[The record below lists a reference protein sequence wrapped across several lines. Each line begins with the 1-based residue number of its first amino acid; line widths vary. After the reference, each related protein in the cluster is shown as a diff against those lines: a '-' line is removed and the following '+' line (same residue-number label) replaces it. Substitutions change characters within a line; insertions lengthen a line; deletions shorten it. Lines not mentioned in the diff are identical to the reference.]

1 MGAWGI
7 KALERDEGL
16 DVLDILKNE
25 YVPEHPVMDLGEMIE
40 LMKEEVMLG
49 ADFSQIDFLFDNTAV
64 ALAELYFQWKDNGK
78 LDYDHE
84 EAIWDKVTG
93 FTASKEA
100 LAFLLRQL
108 TDIKNEVPDEDG
120 IREIV
125 DLWKN
130 EDSGEIAPAW
140 LEHLNQ
146 LIDRLDSEQEAR
158 QMYIKKYWGNFIG
171 GSDDS
176 LNLVAFLEDQK
187 KEEIPLSEIFAKI
200 GLDKQNWNFHQTV
213 EYLEFTHSDGVEMD
227 FHFAID
233 VVTDLAAILLECS
246 VSGSVNL
253 QDLDE
258 YNTSSRRIRITATP
272 EEHDAM
278 DKALADFVHAPLEYD
293 ISEMMGEDEI
303 TDMAS
308 QVEMLRKE
316 LYEASGR
323 NRNYHVKAE
332 DVKDLLPDWKGADGC
347 IATNRITVE
356 GCKVGYCYREEPDG
370 GWDSG
375 WRFTAGDES
384 DEYMDDPNNA
394 GIYKLNT
401 ICNDDPDI
409 IPLLNTPAPC
419 AFERDENG
427 VFQQIKDWKP
437 DEDEEDPDMD
447 ILKQCQKW
455 HEEDKHQKIVDAL
468 EAISAEERTPEMDM
482 ELARAYNNLAD
493 SSEPEGRKLLHQAL
507 ELMQSHEEELGD
519 TYSWNFRMGYAYYY
533 LDQEGRALRHFEKA
547 LELHPGDD
555 PKLNTRQD
563 MEELIDSCKKGIS
576 LPQFWECFRERTEN
590 CWETFAEMEAEL
602 RQMMDEDKDHTRGA
616 ELVAQMEGALNQAF
630 DEISFEMGFNGE
642 KHELILTP
650 EGDKVKL
657 FELIYFQK
665 HAPKEVLEHWN
676 ILVGRQPLQNI
687 GLRTEN
693 GLDIS
698 GDDVQIWLE
707 EQGENSFAISAYC
720 EKLLPML
727 RDEEG
732 RAWWMLTTL
741 TDQVLGEIPHM
752 RYIDSFDVLEKP
764 KAEPSFLL
772 SQLPDKLREQG
783 LELST
788 DPEAYLES
796 YLGYKMEPKQDPD
809 ADWRLD
815 VMAGSTCCVP
825 LINGYL
831 NADNDFMDDLHAD
844 GAVAGFFCYPLDTL
858 REEEGSQ
865 KIFDFRDKLEEVLTG
880 GDGSEVL
887 TLTGGATGLYCGY
900 VDFIAWDIQ
909 EALNMAKEFFEGTD
923 IPWAIFHTFRREAGS
938 VPLKQQDAGSETENQ
953 DDELD
958 EALTGMDYIP
968 YTQQNAEAFFAQ
980 LEQWNDEDEYTRC
993 IQALNAIPEDWR
1005 NYRTAYALARAL
1017 ENYAIIGD
1025 HDEGTLKS
1033 KGDKALLRAI
1043 EVLESVREE
1052 GQDKAEWNMRM
1063 AYGYQYLYEQEA
1075 KAIPYAQRW
1084 AELDPEDENAPAVIR
1099 ECKAEIRKRQRSRK
1113 KKAKFVPGDTPFEGF
1128 DLTNFWDDNW
1138 YALKE
1143 YVSDP
1148 PSDELIASVEEELG
1162 YKLPAA
1168 YIWLMKQHNGGIPV
1182 NTCYPCDEPT
1192 CWAEDHVAITG
1203 IFGIGREKSCSL
1215 CGELG
1220 SQFMIDEWEYP
1231 AIGVAIC
1238 DCPSAGHDMIF
1249 LDYRVCGPQG
1259 EPAVVHVDQE
1269 NDYKITHLADSFEE
1283 FVRGLEHESLYD
1295 PDEDVE
1301 DLEDD
1306 ADEEKTDR
1314 KGSFAGS
1321 VLLSK
1326 AEWDKEQLI
1335 RNLREEWGIVD
1346 EEPDEGDEDDENSDD
1361 AVVMRVGGMM
1371 LIVTL
1376 FHGHIPDNEAEINA
1390 ENNYM
1395 WPEAVEVAK
1404 AHKAHIVVAVLGEEE
1419 KLLERG
1425 KLFTKAMA
1433 VCCKQKYATG
1443 VYTSGVVFEPRFY
1456 EGLADMLKEDELP
1469 IFNWVW
1475 FGLYRSEGGLNGYTY
1490 GMDVFGKEEME
1501 VLNTDAE
1508 PEELRDF
1515 LASLASYVLACD
1527 VTLQD
1532 GETIGFSADD
1542 KHTITRSPGVSLPE
1556 EQMTLKIGYEPIK
1569 GDPEDDSCDHSDND
1583 DTQDEEGFSNPEV
1596 YTEEEM
1602 EAVEG
1607 HIEQYFGKFKNVFH
1621 ELVSPDIHVDICVVP
1636 PSEER
1641 DYCTLV
1647 TMGMGAHR
1655 MNVPEELAEYK
1666 LERAE
1671 LAIALPADWKLDQA
1685 SMKDEKWYW
1694 PIRLLK
1700 SLARLPIASDTWLGF
1715 GHTMDNEED
1724 FAKDTKLCAAILT
1737 GPQDTEDGSEVC
1749 ILPSGEEVNF
1759 YQVIPL
1765 YRDELEYKLA
1775 HDADALLGKMNGISF
1790 VVEPDRQDAITRGTL
1805 SNDDFDGEMD
1815 DASYHIESIEEKEL
1829 PIDPINAY
1837 NHMAIYLRWC
1847 MEHDLMGEDFLKEH
1861 GEVVKQVKADPAS
1874 VDLRAFIQDELDGC
1888 LFSVLFNH
1896 QGRAFAGYY
1905 YGEGDSPYYPAD
1917 IDDYALKYFGPSRY
1931 HSNEFQQEAYLFI
1944 PFDEKY
1950 YQAMAE
1956 VIEERFENWQ
1966 GQDFDEDTLEP
1977 SEVAHAIMEYLD
1989 CECTYFPSMA
1999 DDDPIMSAYS
2009 YAQRLGVREGFVPVL
2024 IQADDE
2030 TLLEC
2035 LVMNADPEHD
2045 ADCYEFDLKTVEEY
2059 RKKMLSAPVKDGKA
2073 ILEELTGQRK
2083 EEAEDDDLDWEEEVL
2098 GEMEGGEPNDRFANY
2113 WNDDTGMTYPLIL
2126 AKIPVKNPWEIFAY
2140 LPFGNWNECPDTPD
2154 LMAVAKYWFEQHGA
2168 IPAAMSH
2175 DELEFELPTP
2185 ISKER
2190 AMEVA
2195 VEQYGFCPD
2204 LDQNEDGSIGSLA
2217 DVLWQSTVWYFWWD

>member
-1 MGAWGI
+1 
-7 KALERDEGL
+7 
-16 DVLDILKNE
+16 
-25 YVPEHPVMDLGEMIE
+25 
-40 LMKEEVMLG
+40 
-49 ADFSQIDFLFDNTAV
+49 
-64 ALAELYFQWKDNGK
+64 
-78 LDYDHE
+78 
-84 EAIWDKVTG
+84 
-93 FTASKEA
+93 
-100 LAFLLRQL
+100 
-108 TDIKNEVPDEDG
+108 
-120 IREIV
+120 
-125 DLWKN
+125 
-130 EDSGEIAPAW
+130 
-140 LEHLNQ
+140 
-146 LIDRLDSEQEAR
+146 
-158 QMYIKKYWGNFIG
+158 MYIKKYWGNFIG

-187 KEEIPLSEIFAKI
+187 KEEIPLSEIFSKI
-200 GLDKQNWNFHQTV
+200 GLDKQNWDFRQTV

-258 YNTSSRRIRITATP
+258 YNTPARRIRITATP

-278 DKALADFVHAPLEYD
+278 NKALADFVHAPLEYD
-293 ISEMMGEDEI
+293 LSEMMDNEEI
-303 TDMAS
+303 QEMARD
-308 QVEMLRKE
+308 VEALRKE
-316 LYEASGR
+316 LYEAAGR
-323 NRNYHVKAE
+323 NRDYYVKAE
-332 DVKDLLPDWKGADGC
+332 DMKNLLPDWEGADGC
-347 IATNRITVE
+347 IATNRITME
-356 GCKVGYCYREEPDG
+356 GYKVGYCYRENPDG

-384 DEYMDDPNNA
+384 EAYMDDPNNA

-409 IPLLNTPAPC
+409 ISLLNTPAPC

-455 HEEDKHQKIVDAL
+455 HEESKQHKIIDAL
-468 EAISAEERTPEMDM
+468 EAIPAEERTPEMDS

-493 SSEPEGRKLLHQAL
+493 PHKPTCKEMLKKALALLKP
-507 ELMQSHEEELGD
+507 HEEYFED
-519 TYSWNFRMGYAYYY
+519 DYYWNFRMGYSYFY
-533 LDQEGRALRHFEKA
+533 LDQEGRALRYFEKA
-547 LELHPGDD
+547 LEVRPGDD
-555 PKLNTRQD
+555 DTKEFIER
-563 MEELIDSCKKGIS
+563 CKKGIS
-576 LPQFWECFRERTEN
+576 LPQFWECFRERTEDW
-590 CWETFAEMEAEL
+590 WETFAEMEAEL

-616 ELVAQMEGALNQAF
+616 ELVAQMQETLNLVF
-630 DEISFEMGFNGE
+630 DEIFFEMGFNGE

-650 EGDKVKL
+650 QGDRVKL
-657 FELIYFQK
+657 FELVYFQK

-687 GLRTEN
+687 GLRTED
-693 GLDIS
+693 GWDIS

-727 RDEEG
+727 REAEG
-732 RAWWMLTTL
+732 RVWWMLTTL
-741 TDQVLGEIPHM
+741 TDQILGEIPHM
-752 RYIDSFDVLEKP
+752 RYIDSFDVLEEP
-764 KAEPSFLL
+764 KAEPSMPM
-772 SQLPDKLREQG
+772 SQLPDALKERG

-788 DPEAYLES
+788 DPEAYLER
-796 YLGYKMEPKQDPD
+796 YLGYEMKPNEDPD

-815 VMAGSTCCVP
+815 VMVGSTCCVP

-858 REEEGSQ
+858 REEEGSE
-865 KIFDFRDKLEEVLTG
+865 KIFDFRDKLEEVFTT
-880 GDGSEVL
+880 GDGPEVL
-887 TLTGGATGLYCGY
+887 TLTGGATGLFCGY

-909 EALNMAKEFFEGTD
+909 TALQMAKKFFEDSD
-923 IPWAIFHTFRREAGS
+923 IPWATFHTFRREAGT
-938 VPLKQQDAGSETENQ
+938 VNLKTPSEEEQ
-953 DDELD
+953 APELD
-958 EALTGMDYIP
+958 ETLTGMDYIP
-968 YTQQNAEAFFAQ
+968 YTPQNEEEFFQQ

-1005 NYRTAYALARAL
+1005 NYRIAYAMARAL
-1017 ENYAIIGD
+1017 ENYAILGD
-1025 HDEGTLKS
+1025 HQEGTPNY
-1033 KGDKALLRAI
+1033 KGDKALRRAI
-1043 EVLESVREE
+1043 QVLESVREE

-1063 AYGYQYLYEQEA
+1063 AYGYQYLHGQEE

-1084 AELDPEDENAPAVIR
+1084 SELDPQDENAPAVIQ
-1099 ECKAEIRKRQRSRK
+1099 ECQKEIAKRAE
-1113 KKAKFVPGDTPFEGF
+1113 AE
-1128 DLTNFWDDNW
+1128 
-1138 YALKE
+1138 
-1143 YVSDP
+1143 
-1148 PSDELIASVEEELG
+1148 
-1162 YKLPAA
+1162 
-1168 YIWLMKQHNGGIPV
+1168 
-1182 NTCYPCDEPT
+1182 
-1192 CWAEDHVAITG
+1192 AEDESDHTG
-1203 IFGIGREKSCSL
+1203 VFTG
-1215 CGELG
+1215 
-1220 SQFMIDEWEYP
+1220 F
-1231 AIGVAIC
+1231 
-1238 DCPSAGHDMIF
+1238 
-1249 LDYRVCGPQG
+1249 
-1259 EPAVVHVDQE
+1259 
-1269 NDYKITHLADSFEE
+1269 
-1283 FVRGLEHESLYD
+1283 
-1295 PDEDVE
+1295 
-1301 DLEDD
+1301 
-1306 ADEEKTDR
+1306 
-1314 KGSFAGS
+1314 

-1326 AEWDKEQLI
+1326 GEWDKEQFI
-1335 RNLREEWGIVD
+1335 RDMKEKWDITVEEYD
-1346 EEPDEGDEDDENSDD
+1346 ASEEKDDD
-1361 AVVMRVGGMM
+1361 ALVFEVGDMVAAVS
-1371 LIVTL
+1371 LATYP
-1376 FHGHIPDNEAEINA
+1376 IPNGEAELNA

-1395 WPEAVEVAK
+1395 WEDAVKVAK
-1404 AHKAHIVVAVLGEEE
+1404 EHCAHIMVAVLGKEEN
-1419 KLLERG
+1419 LLEKG
-1425 KLFTKAMA
+1425 KLYTKVVAA
-1433 VCCKQKYATG
+1433 CCRQEYATG
-1443 VYTSGVVFEPRFY
+1443 IYTSGVVFEPRFY
-1456 EGLADMLKEDELP
+1456 EGFADMMQDGELP
-1469 IFNWVW
+1469 IFNWIW
-1475 FGLYRSEGGLNGYTY
+1475 FGLWRNENGMNGYTY
-1490 GMDVFGKEEME
+1490 GMDVFGKDEME
-1501 VLNTDAE
+1501 VLGTDAK
-1508 PEELRDF
+1508 PSDLRDF
-1515 LASLASYVLACD
+1515 LASLVSYVLEND
-1527 VTLQD
+1527 VELHD
-1532 GETIGFSADD
+1532 GETIGFAADD
-1542 KHTITRSPGVSLPE
+1542 KHTITRSPGVGLPE
-1556 EQMTLKIGYEPIK
+1556 EQMTLKISWESSD
-1569 GDPEDDSCDHSDND
+1569 GDPDDDGD
-1583 DTQDEEGFSNPEV
+1583 DPDGEMPEDEEAGVPEV

-1607 HIEQYFGKFKNVFH
+1607 HIQQYFGKVENVFH
-1621 ELVSPDIHVDICVVP
+1621 ELVSPDIHVDICMVP
-1636 PSEER
+1636 PTEER

-1655 MNVPEELAEYK
+1655 MNVPEELVEYK

-1671 LAIALPADWKLDQA
+1671 LAIALPADWKLDQE

-1700 SLARLPIASDTWLGF
+1700 SLARLPINCDSWLGH
-1715 GHTMDNEED
+1715 GHTVENREPFADN
-1724 FAKDTKLCAAILT
+1724 TKLCTATLI

-1749 ILPSGEEVNF
+1749 TLPGGEEVNF

-1765 YRDELEYKLA
+1765 YEDELDYKLE
-1775 HDADALLGKMNGISF
+1775 HDTDALLNKMRGISF
-1790 VVEPDRQDAITRGTL
+1790 VVNPTRQDAITRGTL

-1847 MEHDLMGEDFLKEH
+1847 MEHDLMGEEFLAEY
-1861 GEVVKQVKADPAS
+1861 GEVVEKVKADSAS
-1874 VDLRAFIQDELDGC
+1874 VDLREFIRDELDGC

-1917 IDDYALKYFGPSRY
+1917 VDDNALCFFGPERY
-1931 HSNEFQQEAYLFI
+1931 HSDEFQDEAYLFI
-1944 PFDEKY
+1944 PFDEDY

-1956 VIEERFENWQ
+1956 VIEERFANWQ

-1977 SEVAHAIMEYLD
+1977 SEVAQAIMEYLD

-2035 LVMNADPEHD
+2035 LVMNADPKND
-2045 ADCYEFDLKTVEEY
+2045 VDIYEFDLKAVTEY
-2059 RKKMLSAPVKDGKA
+2059 RKKMLSTPVKDGKTV
-2073 ILEELTGQRK
+2073 LEELTGQRK
-2083 EEAEDDDLDWEEEVL
+2083 EEAEDDDMDWDEEVL
-2098 GEMEGGEPNDRFANY
+2098 GEMEGGEPNDRFSSY
-2113 WNDDTGMTYPLIL
+2113 WDDDTEMTYPLIL

-2140 LPFGNWNECPDTPD
+2140 LPFGNWNDCPDTPE
-2154 LMAVAKYWFEQHGA
+2154 LMAAAKYWFQQHGA

>member
-49 ADFSQIDFLFDNTAV
+49 SDFSQIDFLFDNTAM

-200 GLDKQNWNFHQTV
+200 GLDKQNWNFRQTV

-258 YNTSSRRIRITATP
+258 YNTPARRIRITATP

-278 DKALADFVHAPLEYD
+278 NKALADFVHAPLEYD
-293 ISEMMGEDEI
+293 LSEMMDNEEI
-303 TDMAS
+303 QEMARD
-308 QVEMLRKE
+308 VEALRKE
-316 LYEASGR
+316 LYEAAGR
-323 NRNYHVKAE
+323 NRDYYVKAE
-332 DVKDLLPDWKGADGC
+332 DMKNLLPDWEGADGC
-347 IATNRITVE
+347 IATNRITME
-356 GCKVGYCYREEPDG
+356 GYKVGYCYRENPDS

-384 DEYMDDPNNA
+384 EAYMDDPNNA

-409 IPLLNTPAPC
+409 ISLLNTPAPC

-455 HEEDKHQKIVDAL
+455 HEESKQHKIIDAL
-468 EAISAEERTPEMDM
+468 EAIPAEERTPEMDS

-493 SSEPEGRKLLHQAL
+493 PHKPTCKEMLKKALALLKP
-507 ELMQSHEEELGD
+507 HEEYFED
-519 TYSWNFRMGYAYYY
+519 DYYWNFRMGYSYFY
-533 LDQEGRALRHFEKA
+533 LDQEGRALRYFEKA
-547 LELHPGDD
+547 LEVRPGDD
-555 PKLNTRQD
+555 DTK
-563 MEELIDSCKKGIS
+563 EFIDRCKQGIS
-576 LPQFWECFRERTEN
+576 LPQFWECFRDRTEN
-590 CWETFAEMEAEL
+590 WWETFAEMEAEL
-602 RQMMDEDKDHTRGA
+602 RQMMDDDKDHTRGA
-616 ELVAQMEGALNQAF
+616 ELVAQMEETLNLAF

-642 KHELILTP
+642 KYELILTP

-657 FELIYFQK
+657 FELVYFQK

-687 GLRTEN
+687 GLRTED
-693 GLDIS
+693 GWDIS

-707 EQGENSFAISAYC
+707 EQGENSFALSAYC

-727 RDEEG
+727 REAEG
-732 RAWWMLTTL
+732 RVWWMLTTL

-752 RYIDSFDVLEKP
+752 RYIDSFDVLEEP
-764 KAEPSFLL
+764 RAEPSILM
-772 SQLPDKLREQG
+772 SQLPDALKERG

-796 YLGYKMEPKQDPD
+796 YLGYEMKPNEDPD

-865 KIFDFRDKLEEVLTG
+865 KIFDFRDKLEEVFTT
-880 GDGSEVL
+880 DEGSEVL

-938 VPLKQQDAGSETENQ
+938 VPLKQQDDGTETENQ

-958 EALTGMDYIP
+958 ETLTGMDYIP

-1025 HDEGTLKS
+1025 HDEGTPRY
-1033 KGDKALLRAI
+1033 KGDKALCRAI

-1063 AYGYQYLYEQEA
+1063 AYGYQYLYGQEEQ
-1075 KAIPYAQRW
+1075 AIPYAQRW
-1084 AELDPEDENAPAVIR
+1084 AELDPEDKDAPAVIQ
-1099 ECKAEIRKRQRSRK
+1099 ECQKEIAKRAE
-1113 KKAKFVPGDTPFEGF
+1113 AE
-1128 DLTNFWDDNW
+1128 
-1138 YALKE
+1138 
-1143 YVSDP
+1143 
-1148 PSDELIASVEEELG
+1148 
-1162 YKLPAA
+1162 
-1168 YIWLMKQHNGGIPV
+1168 
-1182 NTCYPCDEPT
+1182 
-1192 CWAEDHVAITG
+1192 AEDESDHTG
-1203 IFGIGREKSCSL
+1203 VFTG
-1215 CGELG
+1215 
-1220 SQFMIDEWEYP
+1220 F
-1231 AIGVAIC
+1231 
-1238 DCPSAGHDMIF
+1238 
-1249 LDYRVCGPQG
+1249 
-1259 EPAVVHVDQE
+1259 
-1269 NDYKITHLADSFEE
+1269 
-1283 FVRGLEHESLYD
+1283 
-1295 PDEDVE
+1295 
-1301 DLEDD
+1301 
-1306 ADEEKTDR
+1306 
-1314 KGSFAGS
+1314 

-1326 AEWDKEQLI
+1326 GEWDKEQFI
-1335 RNLREEWGIVD
+1335 RDMKEKWDIAVD
-1346 EEPDEGDEDDENSDD
+1346 EYDASEEKDDD
-1361 AVVMRVGGMM
+1361 ALVFEVGDMVAAVS
-1371 LIVTL
+1371 LATYP
-1376 FHGHIPDNEAEINA
+1376 IPNGEAELNA

-1395 WPEAVEVAK
+1395 WEDAVKVAK
-1404 AHKAHIVVAVLGEEE
+1404 EHCAHIMVAVLGKEEN
-1419 KLLERG
+1419 LLEKG
-1425 KLFTKAMA
+1425 KLYTKVVAA
-1433 VCCKQKYATG
+1433 CCRQEYATG
-1443 VYTSGVVFEPRFY
+1443 IYTSGVVFEPRFY
-1456 EGLADMLKEDELP
+1456 EGFADMMQDGELP
-1469 IFNWVW
+1469 IFNWIW
-1475 FGLYRSEGGLNGYTY
+1475 FGLWRNENGMNGYTY
-1490 GMDVFGKEEME
+1490 GMDVFGKDEME
-1501 VLNTDAE
+1501 VLGTDAK
-1508 PEELRDF
+1508 PSDLRDF
-1515 LASLASYVLACD
+1515 LASLVSYVLEND
-1527 VTLQD
+1527 VELHD
-1532 GETIGFSADD
+1532 GETIGFAADD
-1542 KHTITRSPGVSLPE
+1542 KHTITRSPGVGLPE
-1556 EQMTLKIGYEPIK
+1556 EQMTLKISWESSD
-1569 GDPEDDSCDHSDND
+1569 GDPDDDGD
-1583 DTQDEEGFSNPEV
+1583 DPDGEMPEDEEAGVPEV

-1607 HIEQYFGKFKNVFH
+1607 HIQQYFGKVENVFH
-1621 ELVSPDIHVDICVVP
+1621 ELVSPDIHVDICMVP
-1636 PSEER
+1636 PTEER

-1655 MNVPEELAEYK
+1655 MNVPEELVEYK

-1671 LAIALPADWKLDQA
+1671 LAIALPADWKLDQE

-1700 SLARLPIASDTWLGF
+1700 SLARLPINCDSWLGH
-1715 GHTMDNEED
+1715 GHTVENREPFADN
-1724 FAKDTKLCAAILT
+1724 TKLCTATLI

-1749 ILPSGEEVNF
+1749 TLPGGEEVNF

-1765 YRDELEYKLA
+1765 YEDELDYKLE
-1775 HDADALLGKMNGISF
+1775 HDVDALLNKMRGISF
-1790 VVEPDRQDAITRGTL
+1790 VVNPTRQNAITRGTL

-1815 DASYHIESIEEKEL
+1815 DASYHLESIEEKEL

-1847 MEHDLMGEDFLKEH
+1847 MEHDLMGEEFLAEY
-1861 GEVVKQVKADPAS
+1861 GEVVEKVKADSAS
-1874 VDLRAFIQDELDGC
+1874 VDLREFIRDELDGC

-1917 IDDYALKYFGPSRY
+1917 VDDNALCFFGPERY
-1931 HSNEFQQEAYLFI
+1931 HSDEFQDEAYLFI
-1944 PFDEKY
+1944 PFDEDY

-1977 SEVAHAIMEYLD
+1977 SEVAQAIMEYLD

-2035 LVMNADPEHD
+2035 LVMNADPKND
-2045 ADCYEFDLKTVEEY
+2045 VDIYEFDLKAVTEY
-2059 RKKMLSAPVKDGKA
+2059 RKKMLSTPVKDGKTV
-2073 ILEELTGQRK
+2073 LEELTGQRK
-2083 EEAEDDDLDWEEEVL
+2083 EEAEDDDMDWDEEVL
-2098 GEMEGGEPNDRFANY
+2098 GEMEGGEPNDRFSSY
-2113 WNDDTGMTYPLIL
+2113 WDDDTEMTYPLIL

-2140 LPFGNWNECPDTPD
+2140 LPFGNWNDCPDTPE
-2154 LMAVAKYWFEQHGA
+2154 LMAAAKYWFQQHGA